1 MLNKKSNIVFPILIL
16 FVSIFGCKKNPFDY
30 RTKYIG
36 DWDFSYSWSRW
47 SPADSATLSGITY
60 SQGSIE
66 YGDGSEIKDIRD
78 FNTPGDYINFK
89 VDREGD
95 LS

>member
-66 YGDGSEIKDIRD
+66 YGDSSEIKVIRD

-89 VDREGD
+89 VDREGN